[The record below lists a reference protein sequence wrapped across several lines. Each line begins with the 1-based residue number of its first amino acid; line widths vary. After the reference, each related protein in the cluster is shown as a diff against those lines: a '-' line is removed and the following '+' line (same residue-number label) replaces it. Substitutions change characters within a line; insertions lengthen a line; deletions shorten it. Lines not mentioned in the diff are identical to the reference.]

1 MLTKSKLSVF
11 HFQKKY
17 IFFVFVVF
25 YLIMCQSCV
34 KMRMNSKETKAF
46 FEKSKTK
53 FLDKTI
59 SFQDFTIHF
68 VETGDVNKPSLYFI
82 HGSPGSWD
90 AFKRYLK
97 DSLLLE
103 KYRLIAIDR
112 PGFGYSDFGKAQNL
126 QTQSDRIHELILKIG
141 NGQPIILVGHSLG
154 GPLVAKLATDFPTMF
169 SNVVI
174 LSGALD
180 PAAESPE
187 KWRSILMSKPL
198 RYLIPGALR
207 PSNDELWWLKTDL
220 INLKPHLK
228 NIVANVTII
237 HGTKDRLVPFSNVK
251 FMTLFI
257 ENAKKIKII
266 PIENADHF
274 IPWTHYE
281 IVRDAIL
288 NLKI

>member
-1 MLTKSKLSVF
+1 MLSKLKLSRF
-11 HFQKKY
+11 YFQKKY
-17 IFFVFVVF
+17 IFIVLVVL

-34 KMRMNSKETKAF
+34 KMRMNSRETAAF

-53 FLDKTI
+53 FLDKTVL
-59 SFQDFTIHF
+59 FQDFSIHY
-68 VETGDVNKPSLYFI
+68 VETGDVSKPSLYFI

-90 AFKRYLK
+90 AFKRYLQ

-103 KYRLIAIDR
+103 KYRLVAIDR

-126 QTQSDRIHELILKIG
+126 QTQSNRIHELILKID
-141 NGQPIILVGHSLG
+141 NGQPKILVGHSLG

-174 LSGALD
+174 VSGALD

-187 KWRSILMSKPL
+187 KWRPILMSKPL

-220 INLKPHLK
+220 INLKPRLK

-251 FMTLFI
+251 FMTLYI
-257 ENAKKIKII
+257 ENATKLKII